1 MWETWQTGRTDWSLG
16 RIVPDEILYFLNGPA
31 IFTCRIGLST
41 YLFFKS
47 DEFEAGDYYLA
58 SAISERELTAL
69 KQGRLSVCGALSQPH
84 CWFLQTDFDLGVQRY
99 EQKREREIRGF
110 LPKSGV
116 PLLGSFRIAPDSI
129 AQSDA
134 LFAFKF
140 YGDEMSE
147 EGMPFSTFKGL
158 VDSVYDVVRKALT
171 PNSLSG
177 GRDKNFIDYPV
188 RQPEFASLLIA
199 IDNPAIDTARLRAQR
214 RTRNLEPEAVA
225 EEAYQRGR
233 EFAEQI
239 ERTVDL
245 AMEGQLPDDYGRD
258 NFEFIQQVVEILPS
272 ADSEVSKLQFSSNSG
287 GAEVFVEVDAIAGD
301 RIRASYFSVAGRDV
315 YMTGIVDSIIG
326 SSKTFRLRTDY
337 GREITCQL
345 GWNQFDELTAND
357 RLRYGVRIGVNGRYV
372 ERQRR
377 DWMKVEG
384 EPIFL

>member
-1 MWETWQTGRTDWSLG
+1 
-16 RIVPDEILYFLNGPA
+16 
-31 IFTCRIGLST
+31 
-41 YLFFKS
+41 LFFKS
-47 DEFEAGDYYLA
+47 DEFEDGDYYLA
-58 SAISERELTAL
+58 ASVSDRELSAL
-69 KQGRLSVCGALSQPH
+69 KQGRLSVRGALSQSR
-84 CWFLQTDFDLGVQRY
+84 CWLLQTDFDLGVQRY
-99 EQKREREIRGF
+99 EEKNENEVRAF

-116 PLLGSFRIAPDSI
+116 PLFGSFRTAPDSV
-129 AQSDA
+129 AQTDA

-158 VDSVYDVVRKALT
+158 VDSVYEVVRKALT
-171 PNSLSG
+171 PNSLLG

-199 IDNPAIDTARLRAQR
+199 IDDPEIDAARLRAQR
-214 RTRNLEPEAVA
+214 RTRNLAPEAVA

-245 AMEGQLPDDYGRD
+245 AMEGRLPENYGRD
-258 NFEFIQQVVEILPS
+258 NFEFIQQIVEILPS
-272 ADSEVSKLQFSSNSG
+272 ADSDVSKLQFSSSSG
-287 GAEVFVEVDAIAGD
+287 GAEVFVEVDALAGD
-301 RIRASYFSVAGRDV
+301 RIRESYALVAGRDV

-326 SSKTFRLRTDY
+326 SSKTFRLKTDY

-384 EPIFL
+384 DPIFF